1 MGWSCRAEAYKILG
15 AWSNACYRQ
24 TGSSNEFNVKYKE
37 YFFEVSR
44 TEHVDGSITGTIKRF
59 TSRDLVTG

>member
-1 MGWSCRAEAYKILG
+1 MLEDLKMGWSCRAEAYKILG

-24 TGSSNEFNVKYKE
+24 TGSSNEFNVKYKK

-44 TEHVDGSITGTIKRF
+44 TEHIDIELISHI
-59 TSRDLVTG
+59 L